1 MNHNSKAQPMKKIL
15 FVLLC
20 MIPYVTWADDTTQK
34 KTPCAT
40 AAFEQGLRD
49 NESNI
54 SENSTK
60 AEIEQFIMDVFSD
73 KTTLDNVLK
82 CSEINQKDDDAVII
96 FDTITYEFPSK
107 QTVTINYE
115 TQPKILKQRLSLAQK
130 PGLPSTGLSALLS
143 DDVSPDGTIWT
154 YTDPAWYGIM
164 VTQHGALTTLV
175 DEQTNTISLKTI
187 EKNIDTLLYPQ
198 DDNCTSRSAIASDG
212 DAINRAVTKTAGIDN
227 PATKKNE
234 DSNDYY
240 VAGNIN
246 LAWIGYAEMVLDVV
260 ITVATMGGGL
270 AISGAAKGASAAR
283 ASKTMI
289 KSLEA
294 YRKTDHVKDYVKK
307 FSNISKLNDEIKL
320 LDPAKDATKIANK
333 RKEIKALEDA
343 TNIDKNITR
352 VEKELKAAK
361 KANNAEDI
369 ASKQKELDNLNDIK
383 KYNETLDAFST
394 VNQHRRELTGITRLK
409 KLPKQRGN
417 IIARG
422 VKTGSKATK
431 TIWKSAKAAW
441 GGADKINK
449 AKKMGRA
456 SKLSTRIS
464 DRLFHF
470 TMKNAAALGKMQS
483 LAGTVYGGLIAAGKL
498 MYNFTETST
507 GDFTNN
513 IQFNPF
519 LLLSADDLQE
529 GDQADKI
536 NYGMWLMWI
545 GDSYRPADDDAAY
558 LQAMDFAA
566 KFYEDL
572 MEVQGETNSPCNVD
586 IYVVKPIIKNPGKA
600 NPELHYLIMN
610 EVPWT
615 TAQ

>member
-1 MNHNSKAQPMKKIL
+1 M
-15 FVLLC
+15 
-20 MIPYVTWADDTTQK
+20 
-34 KTPCAT
+34 
-40 AAFEQGLRD
+40 
-49 NESNI
+49 
-54 SENSTK
+54 
-60 AEIEQFIMDVFSD
+60 
-73 KTTLDNVLK
+73 
-82 CSEINQKDDDAVII
+82 
-96 FDTITYEFPSK
+96 
-107 QTVTINYE
+107 
-115 TQPKILKQRLSLAQK
+115 
-130 PGLPSTGLSALLS
+130 
-143 DDVSPDGTIWT
+143 
-154 YTDPAWYGIM
+154 
-164 VTQHGALTTLV
+164 
-175 DEQTNTISLKTI
+175 
-187 EKNIDTLLYPQ
+187 
-198 DDNCTSRSAIASDG
+198 
-212 DAINRAVTKTAGIDN
+212 
-227 PATKKNE
+227 
-234 DSNDYY
+234 
-240 VAGNIN
+240 
-246 LAWIGYAEMVLDVV
+246 
-260 ITVATMGGGL
+260 
-270 AISGAAKGASAAR
+270 
-283 ASKTMI
+283 
-289 KSLEA
+289 
-294 YRKTDHVKDYVKK
+294 KDYVKNI
-307 FSNISKLNDEIKL
+307 SNIRKLEDEIKL
-320 LDPAKDATKIANK
+320 LDPVKDASKIADK
-333 RKEIKALEDA
+333 RKEIEALEALTDPK
-343 TNIDKNITR
+343 TIEKNITR
-352 VEKELKAAK
+352 VDKELNAAK

-369 ASKQKELDNLNDIK
+369 ASKQKELDNLKDIQD
-383 KYNETLDAFST
+383 YNIKLDEFSEL
-394 VNQHRRELTGITRLK
+394 NQYRRELTGITRLK
-409 KLPKQRGN
+409 NLPKQRGN

-422 VKTGSKATK
+422 VKTGSRATK

-441 GGADKINK
+441 GGADKLNK
-449 AKKMGRA
+449 AQKMGRA

-536 NYGMWLMWI
+536 NYGMWLMWM

-572 MEVQGETNSPCNVD
+572 MEVQDPKIITISAAPNAQINSETTITATLNDGAICTYKVKISDNNANTSTVTDDQCGNLEQTNIRKGEQTTIRLPDIVQSVQSADSNVATVTKNSTPAPCNVD

>member
-1 MNHNSKAQPMKKIL
+1 MKKIL

-20 MIPYVTWADDTTQK
+20 ITPYVTWADDTTPK

-40 AAFEQGLRD
+40 AAFEQGLRV
-49 NESNI
+49 NASNI

-60 AEIEQFIMDVFSD
+60 EEIEHFIMDVFSD

-82 CSEINQKDDDAVII
+82 CSEINQKDDDAVIT

-115 TQPKILKQRLSLAQK
+115 TQPKILRQRLSLAQK
-130 PGLPSTGLSALLS
+130 QGLPSNEQSELSALLS

-187 EKNIDTLLYPQ
+187 EANIDTLLYPQ
-198 DDNCTSRSAIASDG
+198 DDNCTSRSAFASDG
-212 DAINRAVTKTAGIDN
+212 DAINRAVTKTAGIDD
-227 PATKKNE
+227 PATQKNE

-270 AISGAAKGASAAR
+270 AISGTAKGARAAR

-289 KSLEA
+289 KTLET
-294 YRKTDHVKDYVKK
+294 YRKSEHVKDYVK
-307 FSNISKLNDEIKL
+307 NISTIRKLDDEIKL
-320 LDPAKDATKIANK
+320 LDPVKDASKIADKTKKKKILEEATDIEAN
-333 RKEIKALEDA
+333 IK
-343 TNIDKNITR
+343 R
-352 VEKELKAAK
+352 VEKEKDAAK
-361 KANNAEDI
+361 KANNAEVF
-369 ASKQKELDNLNDIK
+369 ASKEKELKNLQDIQD
-383 KYNETLDAFST
+383 YNIKLDKFSEL
-394 VNQHRRELTGITRLK
+394 NQYRRELTGITRLK
-409 KLPKQRGN
+409 NLPKQRGN

-441 GGADKINK
+441 GGADKLNK
-449 AKKMGRA
+449 GQKMGRA

-470 TMKNAAALGKMQS
+470 TMKNAAALGKMQT

-536 NYGMWLMWI
+536 NYGMWLMWM

-586 IYVVKPIIKNPGKA
+586 IYVVKPIIKNPGQA

>member
-1 MNHNSKAQPMKKIL
+1 MKKIL

-20 MIPYVTWADDTTQK
+20 ITPYVTWADDTTPK

-82 CSEINQKDDDAVII
+82 CSEINQKDDDAVIT

-115 TQPKILKQRLSLAQK
+115 TQPKILKQRLELAQK
-130 PGLPSTGLSALLS
+130 PGLPSTEQSELSALLS

-164 VTQHGALTTLV
+164 VTQHGALANYV
-175 DEQTNTISLKTI
+175 NKEIETNTISLATI
-187 EKNIDTLLYPQ
+187 KANMKELYPQ
-198 DDNCTSRSAIASDG
+198 GGNCTDRSAFTKDG
-212 DAINRAVTKTAGIDN
+212 RAINLAVTKTAGIDD
-227 PATKKNE
+227 PATQKNE

-240 VAGNIN
+240 VAGDIN

-260 ITVATMGGGL
+260 ITVATMGGGQV
-270 AISGAAKGASAAR
+270 ITGVTKGAR
-283 ASKTMI
+283 ASRALKGMI
-289 KSLEA
+289 KSLETL
-294 YRKTDHVKDYVKK
+294 RKTDHVKDYVKK
-307 FSNISKLNDEIKL
+307 LSDIAKLQDEIKA
-320 LDPAKDATKIANK
+320 LDKVKDATKIADK
-333 RKEIKALEDA
+333 RKEMKKLEEATDIAANIK
-343 TNIDKNITR
+343 R
-352 VEKELKAAK
+352 VEKEKDAAK
-361 KANNAEDI
+361 KANNAEVF
-369 ASKQKELDNLNDIK
+369 ASKEKELDNLKEIRD
-383 KYNETLDAFST
+383 YNEKLAEFST
-394 VNQHRRELTGITRLK
+394 VNQYRRELTGITRLK
-409 KLPKQRGN
+409 NLPKQRGN

-441 GGADKINK
+441 GGADKLNK
-449 AKKMGRA
+449 GQKMGRA

-519 LLLSADDLQE
+519 LLLSADDIQQ

-536 NYGMWLMWI
+536 NYGMWLMWM

-586 IYVVKPIIKNPGKA
+586 IYVVKPIIKNPGKT

>member
-1 MNHNSKAQPMKKIL
+1 MKKIL

-20 MIPYVTWADDTTQK
+20 MIPYVTWADDTTPK

-40 AAFEQGLRD
+40 AAFEQGLRA
-49 NESNI
+49 NASNI

-73 KTTLDNVLK
+73 KTTLNNVLK
-82 CSEINQKDDDAVII
+82 CSEINQKDDDAVIT

-115 TQPKILKQRLSLAQK
+115 TQPKILRQRLSLAQK
-130 PGLPSTGLSALLS
+130 PGLPSNEQSELSALLS

-164 VTQHGALTTLV
+164 VTQHGALANYV
-175 DEQTNTISLKTI
+175 NKEIETNTISLATI
-187 EKNIDTLLYPQ
+187 KANIDTLYPKGA
-198 DDNCTSRSAIASDG
+198 NCTSRSAIAEDWC
-212 DAINRAVTKTAGIDN
+212 AINRAVTKTAGIDD
-227 PATKKNE
+227 PATQKNE

-246 LAWIGYAEMVLDVV
+246 LAWVGYAEMVLDVV

-270 AISGAAKGASAAR
+270 AISGTAKGARAAR

-289 KSLEA
+289 KSLET
-294 YRKTDHVKDYVKK
+294 YRKTDHVKDYVKNI
-307 FSNISKLNDEIKL
+307 SNIRKLDDEIKL
-320 LDPAKDATKIANK
+320 LDPVKDASKIADK
-333 RKEIKALEDA
+333 TKQKKILEEA
-343 TNIDKNITR
+343 TNIEANIKR
-352 VEKELKAAK
+352 VEKELNA
-361 KANNAEDI
+361 ANNAEDI
-369 ASKQKELDNLNDIK
+369 ASKQKELDNLREIQDYNK
-383 KYNETLDAFST
+383 KLYEFSEL
-394 VNQHRRELTGITRLK
+394 NQYRRELTGITRLRN
-409 KLPKQRGN
+409 LPPQRGN

-441 GGADKINK
+441 GGTDKLNK
-449 AKKMGRA
+449 AQKMGRA

-536 NYGMWLMWI
+536 NYGMWLMWM

-586 IYVVKPIIKNPGKA
+586 IYVVKPIIKNPGQSD
-600 NPELHYLIMN
+600 PELHYLIMN

>member
-1 MNHNSKAQPMKKIL
+1 MKKIL
-15 FVLLC
+15 FILLC
-20 MIPYVTWADDTTQK
+20 ITPYVTWADDTTPK

-49 NESNI
+49 NASNI

-73 KTTLDNVLK
+73 KTTLENVLK
-82 CSEINQKDDDAVII
+82 CSEINQKDDDDVIT

-115 TQPKILKQRLSLAQK
+115 TQPKILKQRLELARK
-130 PGLPSTGLSALLS
+130 PRLPSNDQSALLS
-143 DDVSPDGTIWT
+143 DDVSPNGTIWT

-164 VTQHGALTTLV
+164 VTQHGALANYV
-175 DEQTNTISLKTI
+175 NKGIETNTISLATI
-187 EKNIDTLLYPQ
+187 IAHIDELYPQ
-198 DDNCTSRSAIASDG
+198 GANCTSRSAFAEDWC
-212 DAINRAVTKTAGIDN
+212 AINRAVTKTAGIDN
-227 PATKKNE
+227 PATQNNE

-240 VAGNIN
+240 VAGDIN
-246 LAWIGYAEMVLDVV
+246 LAWIGYAEMVLDIA
-260 ITVATMGGGL
+260 ITVATVGGGQV
-270 AISGAAKGASAAR
+270 ITGVAKGAR
-283 ASKTMI
+283 ASRALKGMI
-289 KSLEA
+289 KSLETL
-294 YRKTDHVKDYVKK
+294 RKTDHVKDYVKK
-307 FSNISKLNDEIKL
+307 LSYIAKLQDEIKT
-320 LDPAKDATKIANK
+320 LDKVKDATKIADK
-333 RKEIKALEDA
+333 TKEIEALTDA
-343 TNIDKNITR
+343 TNIEKNITR

-369 ASKQKELDNLNDIK
+369 ASKQKELDNLKDLKDYDEKIK
-383 KYNETLDAFST
+383 TFSD
-394 VNQHRRELTGITRLK
+394 VNQYRRELTGITRLK

-441 GGADKINK
+441 GGSDILNK
-449 AKKMGRA
+449 GQKMGRA

-470 TMKNAAALGKMQS
+470 TMKNAAALGKMQTLS
-483 LAGTVYGGLIAAGKL
+483 GTVYGGLIAAGKL

-519 LLLSADDLQE
+519 LLLSADDIPE
-529 GDQADKI
+529 GDQADKV
-536 NYGMWLMWI
+536 NYGMWLMWM
-545 GDSYRPADDDAAY
+545 GDSYSPADDDAAY

-586 IYVVKPIIKNPGKA
+586 IYVVKPIIKNPGQA

>member
-1 MNHNSKAQPMKKIL
+1 MKKIL
-15 FVLLC
+15 FILLC
-20 MIPYVTWADDTTQK
+20 ITPYVTWADDTTPK

-49 NESNI
+49 NASNI
-54 SENSTK
+54 SENSTQ

-73 KTTLDNVLK
+73 KTTLENVLK
-82 CSEINQKDDDAVII
+82 CSEINQKDDDDVIT
-96 FDTITYEFPSK
+96 FDTIIYEFPSK
-107 QTVTINYE
+107 QIVTINYE
-115 TQPKILKQRLSLAQK
+115 TQPKILSQRLELARK
-130 PGLPSTGLSALLS
+130 PRLPSNDQSALLS
-143 DDVSPDGTIWT
+143 DDVSDDVWT

-164 VTQHGALTTLV
+164 VTQHDALATLV
-175 DEQTNTISLKTI
+175 DEKTNTISLATI
-187 EKNIDTLLYPQ
+187 KANINNGLYPQ
-198 DDNCTSRSAIASDG
+198 DGNCTSRSAIASDG

-240 VAGNIN
+240 VAGDIN
-246 LAWIGYAEMVLDVV
+246 LAWVGYAEMVLDIA
-260 ITVATMGGGL
+260 ITVATVGGGQ
-270 AISGAAKGASAAR
+270 AITGAAKAAR
-283 ASKTMI
+283 ASRALKGMI
-289 KSLEA
+289 KSLETL
-294 YRKTDHVKDYVKK
+294 RKTDHVKDYVKK
-307 FSNISKLNDEIKL
+307 LSDIAKLQDEIKA
-320 LDPAKDATKIANK
+320 LDKVKDATKIADK
-333 RKEIKALEDA
+333 RKKIEALTDA
-343 TNIDKNITR
+343 TNIEKNITR

-369 ASKQKELDNLNDIK
+369 ASKEKELDNLKDLKDYDEKIK
-383 KYNETLDAFST
+383 TFSD
-394 VNQHRRELTGITRLK
+394 VNQYRRELTGITRLK

-441 GGADKINK
+441 GGADKLNK
-449 AKKMGRA
+449 AQKMGRA

-470 TMKNAAALGKMQS
+470 TMKNAAALGKMQTLS
-483 LAGTVYGGLIAAGKL
+483 GTVYGGLIAAGKL

-519 LLLSADDLQE
+519 LLLSADDIPE
-529 GDQADKI
+529 GDQADKV
-536 NYGMWLMWI
+536 NYGMWLMWM
-545 GDSYRPADDDAAY
+545 GDSYSPADDDAAY

-586 IYVVKPIIKNPGKA
+586 IYVVKPIIKNPGKSD
-600 NPELHYLIMN
+600 PELHYLIMN

>member
-1 MNHNSKAQPMKKIL
+1 
-15 FVLLC
+15 
-20 MIPYVTWADDTTQK
+20 
-34 KTPCAT
+34 
-40 AAFEQGLRD
+40 
-49 NESNI
+49 
-54 SENSTK
+54 
-60 AEIEQFIMDVFSD
+60 
-73 KTTLDNVLK
+73 
-82 CSEINQKDDDAVII
+82 
-96 FDTITYEFPSK
+96 
-107 QTVTINYE
+107 
-115 TQPKILKQRLSLAQK
+115 
-130 PGLPSTGLSALLS
+130 
-143 DDVSPDGTIWT
+143 
-154 YTDPAWYGIM
+154 
-164 VTQHGALTTLV
+164 
-175 DEQTNTISLKTI
+175 
-187 EKNIDTLLYPQ
+187 
-198 DDNCTSRSAIASDG
+198 
-212 DAINRAVTKTAGIDN
+212 
-227 PATKKNE
+227 
-234 DSNDYY
+234 
-240 VAGNIN
+240 
-246 LAWIGYAEMVLDVV
+246 MVLDVV
-260 ITVATMGGGL
+260 IAVATMGGGL
-270 AISGAAKGASAAR
+270 AISGAAKGASATR
-283 ASKTMI
+283 AAKGMI
-289 KSLEA
+289 KTLET
-294 YRKTDHVKDYVKK
+294 YRKSDHVKDYVKK

-320 LDPAKDATKIANK
+320 LDPVKDATKIANK
-333 RKEIKALEDA
+333 RKEIEALTDA
-343 TNIDKNITR
+343 TDIEKNIKR
-352 VEKELKAAK
+352 AEKELKAAK
-361 KANNAEDI
+361 NSNNAEDI

-383 KYNETLDAFST
+383 KYNETLDEFSR
-394 VNQHRRELTGITRLK
+394 VNQYRRELTGITRLRN
-409 KLPKQRGN
+409 LPPQRGN

-422 VKTGSKATK
+422 VKTGSRATK

-441 GGADKINK
+441 GGSDILKK
-449 AKKMGRA
+449 GQKMGRA

-536 NYGMWLMWI
+536 NYGMWLMWM

-586 IYVVKPIIKNPGKA
+586 IYIVKPIIKNPGQA